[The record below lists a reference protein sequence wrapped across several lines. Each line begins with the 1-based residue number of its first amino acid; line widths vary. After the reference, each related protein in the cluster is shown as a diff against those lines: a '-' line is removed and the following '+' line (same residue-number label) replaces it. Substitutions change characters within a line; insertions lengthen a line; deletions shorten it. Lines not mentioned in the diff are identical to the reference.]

1 MRGRRDAQTEAG
13 PELDRIPDHSD
24 RKYRDG
30 VETCYPFRFGFLNAL
45 LALICIG
52 PPIEHGCPRVGQQQT
67 AHGHHLTPRKG
78 SLGTVWGKEFDLLSA
93 RHKSIIVTTLL
104 PECTTTYTSGGE
116 NVPGAK
122 FSARVTKTQMDLT
135 TVSTRGLRR

>member
-1 MRGRRDAQTEAG
+1 MRGRGDAKTEAG
-13 PELDRIPDHSD
+13 PEVDRIPDHSD

-67 AHGHHLTPRKG
+67 AHGHHLTPCKG
-78 SLGTVWGKEFDLLSA
+78 SLGSEQKSSCVGKG
-93 RHKSIIVTTLL
+93 V
-104 PECTTTYTSGGE
+104 
-116 NVPGAK
+116 
-122 FSARVTKTQMDLT
+122 
-135 TVSTRGLRR
+135 